1 MDWHWG
7 RGGVSNS
14 EEEEEEEEEV
24 PEEGV
29 GRVAPPAAPV
39 QNVEAMNIGVSHPQI
54 PSKP

>member
-1 MDWHWG
+1 VDWHWG